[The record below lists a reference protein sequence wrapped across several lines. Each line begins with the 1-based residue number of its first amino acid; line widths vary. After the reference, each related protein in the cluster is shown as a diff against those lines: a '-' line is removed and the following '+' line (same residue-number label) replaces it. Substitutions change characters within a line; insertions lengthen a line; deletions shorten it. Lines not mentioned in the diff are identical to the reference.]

1 MRRQRVFAALM
12 AASALFALPAL
23 NARAQSG
30 AQPGAD
36 AKVRPAPR
44 NHEGRV
50 ILGSP
55 VGEKGTWNAV
65 DNRIAIPEK
74 PEEFGDR
81 DSAANFPTGP
91 GAFPKPKMSQ
101 VPFQPWAR
109 SLFIYRTHHE
119 FEPYTRCKPAG
130 GARMVATAYGTD
142 FIEVPEQKRIY
153 ITQTG
158 GPHSFRP
165 IFMDGR
171 PHPKDLDP
179 TYYGHSVGNWVGDT
193 LVIDTVGFNERSWI
207 DLRGMPTTD
216 LLHLTERISRPD
228 FNTLRYEII
237 IDDPGAYT
245 APWMTGMFFRW
256 SPGAEQFEFVCQDG
270 NLAPILQSGAD
281 KVTVDRSSR
290 VAP

>member
-1 MRRQRVFAALM
+1 MRRRFLAACM
-12 AASALFALPAL
+12 ATCALAVLPVLSARPSAQNTQKPPA
-23 NARAQSG
+23 
-30 AQPGAD
+30 P
-36 AKVRPAPR
+36 VRPAPR
-44 NHEGRV
+44 TADGRV

-55 VGEKGTWNAV
+55 VGERGTWNAI
-65 DNRIAIPEK
+65 DNRLAIPEK

-91 GAFPKPKMSQ
+91 AAYPKIKMSQ

-109 SLFIYRTHHE
+109 SLFIFRTSHE

-165 IFMDGR
+165 IYMDGR
-171 PHPKDLDP
+171 PHPTDLDP
-179 TYYGHSVGNWVGDT
+179 SYYGHSVGRWEGDA

-207 DLRGMPTTD
+207 DLRGMPTTEQ
-216 LLHLTERISRPD
+216 LHLTERITRPD
-228 FNTLRYEII
+228 FNTLRYEIT
-237 IDDPGAYT
+237 IDDRAAYT
-245 APWMTGMFFRW
+245 APWTTGMFFRW
-256 SPGAEQFEFVCQDG
+256 QPGAEQFEFVCQDG
-270 NLAPILQSGAD
+270 NLAPILMIGGENV
-281 KVTVDRSSR
+281 KFERTSR
-290 VAP
+290 VSP